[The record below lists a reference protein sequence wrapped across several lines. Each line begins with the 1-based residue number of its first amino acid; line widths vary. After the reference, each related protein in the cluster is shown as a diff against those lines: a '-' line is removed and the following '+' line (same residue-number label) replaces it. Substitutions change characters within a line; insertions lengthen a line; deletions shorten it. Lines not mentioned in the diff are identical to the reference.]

1 MKLVT
6 FNIRCDYGQDG
17 ENCFQF
23 RKSFIKQKILYEK
36 PDVICFQ
43 EVLPHVAV
51 WLKEELEDYYV
62 VGCGRSKE
70 LDNEQMSVAYRK
82 EKWDLISMDT
92 FWLSETPFVPGSRY
106 REQSE
111 CPRVC
116 TEVVLEDLQEKKV
129 FRLMNVH
136 LDHLGAEARRLGV
149 NQILK
154 KAEGELL
161 LPDIPVILAGDFNA
175 EPGAWEIQKI
185 ERESD
190 YVNLTKG
197 IGVIFHGFLP
207 EEVEESI
214 DYVYLHNSE
223 KENVEKL
230 KCTTVEKWEDK
241 EGNVW
246 LSDHYPVCVNLEW
259 C

>member
-82 EKWDLISMDT
+82 EKWNLISMDT
-92 FWLSETPFVPGSRY
+92 FWLSETPFVPGSRC

-154 KAEGELL
+154 KAEGELF
-161 LPDIPVILAGDFNA
+161 ASRYSGDSGRRF
-175 EPGAWEIQKI
+175 
-185 ERESD
+185 
-190 YVNLTKG
+190 
-197 IGVIFHGFLP
+197 
-207 EEVEESI
+207 
-214 DYVYLHNSE
+214 
-223 KENVEKL
+223 
-230 KCTTVEKWEDK
+230 
-241 EGNVW
+241 
-246 LSDHYPVCVNLEW
+246 
-259 C
+259 

>member
-17 ENCFQF
+17 GNCFQF
-23 RKSFIKQKILYEK
+23 RKALIKKKILHEK

-51 WLKEELEDYYV
+51 WLKEELKDYYV
-62 VGCGRSKE
+62 VGCGRSTE

-82 EKWDLISMDT
+82 EKLNLVSMDT

-106 REQSE
+106 QEQSE

-116 TEVVLEDLQEKKV
+116 TEVVLEDLIEKKV

-136 LDHLGAEARRLGV
+136 LDHLGAEARMLGLK
-149 NQILK
+149 QMLK
-154 KAEGELL
+154 KAEAELL
-161 LPDIPVILAGDFNA
+161 FPDIPVLLAGDFNA
-175 EPGAWEIQKI
+175 EPGAWEIQEI

-197 IGVIFHGFLP
+197 IGITFHGFLP
-207 EEVEESI
+207 EEAEEAI
-214 DYVYLHNSE
+214 DYVYLRNSA

-230 KCTTVEKWEDK
+230 ECISVEKWEDR
-241 EGNVW
+241 EENVW
-246 LSDHYPVCVNLEW
+246 LSDHYPVCVTLEW
-259 C
+259 V